1 MGDVVHIPEQAVHT
15 AQDTGDSLIDPV
27 IQHTERI
34 TNLESGLSAS
44 EERLNN
50 RIIETESQLR
60 EAIAA
65 NAAQST
71 IEALEAR
78 IVALEAKLEE
88 KGTHP
93 VETAENAPGEVA
105 AVPAGAVA
113 FVAPVVED
121 SPSRPEKERRSIRHR
136 RKNRRKGK

>member
-34 TNLESGLSAS
+34 TNLESGMSAQ

-50 RIIETESQLR
+50 RIIELESQLR

-65 NAAQST
+65 KAGEERITS
-71 IEALEAR
+71 LEEK
-78 IVALEAKLEE
+78 IVALQAKLEE

-93 VETAENAPGEVA
+93 VETVEGA
-105 AVPAGAVA
+105 PAGAVA

-121 SPSRPEKERRSIRHR
+121 SPSSPEKERRSIRHR
-136 RKNRRKGK
+136 RFKRRKGK